1 MSSSLYTGQ
10 QRERGGGRGGGGDGE
25 DEDEDEENEENQ
37 IDMDVALV
45 IIQSELQEFYNDE
58 NINISNKALAQR
70 KRVLENVLKSFG
82 KNVTSPSCASC
93 PSEEEEEEKY
103 LLLQNLI
110 SLLQVPKVKDT
121 EELLLAA
128 NGAILTVL
136 KQVNAVPHA
145 TRKTGIDPSF
155 LGFAFSSLLELAS
168 GGKKNTNCQKVRQSS
183 LRVVFELVRCAK
195 HKVST
200 LAFFLPG
207 IVSALIKLLHSSRNE
222 WIDDLAVEQCLY
234 CLSEIIC
241 CVLSRDASR
250 REDWIQSEVTNY
262 PSSNVDTT
270 TPFAIKYSK
279 EWFEDTV
286 SKVTSVLNSTIP
298 IFANHAN
305 PTVRKAC
312 AAFSATVL
320 EHCKETLP
328 ESQRILLETLL
339 SLSHDSWELVSMFA
353 KGEIVHLKEKK
364 LIPLEM
370 VKVILKAD
378 LGVDSS
384 TSESCPSSFHQKK
397 EMRALATINL
407 LGGDETSLL
416 LLSSTSTRRG
426 LIHALAQGGSSKILL
441 RKIGAVSN
449 PKFFELLMSD
459 VMTSIS
465 SFQDGAIATYIFV
478 ANEILRGAAASQN
491 VSSKKVALSLI
502 IDEYVSRLDSLSSN
516 DSRELQRQKELLLEG
531 LTIAADILGP
541 NHIEN
546 TTFFTKV
553 LRVLLE
559 YSGHVTDKGSEKT
572 TSEVAR
578 RALES
583 VAATANY
590 DSAAE
595 LISENC
601 DFVIDLLVR
610 QLRHLDEYPRAPQ
623 LFGTVLRLSS
633 KNKNAIDALIE
644 EPLSVSLQQTLR
656 LTKRSRKLFSQH
668 AVVLLNCFKQILFVC
683 KSDNA
688 SIARDI
694 LLYSSALLE
703 SFEFKVRS
711 LAAEIIAKALSNIS
725 SIKEENVLPSVHNLW
740 PHLVQSFRLH
750 YHNTVHLNLMKAV
763 VRVSQGGKF
772 IRKRF
777 YEDLWPI
784 IVSRGIATEFV
795 NEFIDYPE
803 CFAEECVAEILAM
816 KCSISLP
823 HSNVGLFVL
832 DEDMFWLQQTFRE
845 PSWFSPARNDLL
857 LRSYDDL
864 YFTTKRVKQQ
874 ARLA

>member
-1 MSSSLYTGQ
+1 MSASLYTGQ
-10 QRERGGGRGGGGDGE
+10 QRQRG
-25 DEDEDEENEENQ
+25 DEEEEEEEELNEKQ
-37 IDMDVALV
+37 IDIDVALV
-45 IIQSELQEFYNDE
+45 IIQSELQEFYSNE
-58 NINISNKALAQR
+58 KSNISNKALAQR
-70 KRVLENVLKSFG
+70 KRVLENVLKSIG
-82 KNVTSPSCASC
+82 KNVTSSSRASFIEK
-93 PSEEEEEEKY
+93 EEEEEEKH

-110 SLLQVPKVKDT
+110 SLLQVPKVKET
-121 EELLLAA
+121 EELLLATNDTILILLKEVNVIR
-128 NGAILTVL
+128 NG
-136 KQVNAVPHA
+136 
-145 TRKTGIDPSF
+145 TRPMDIDSSF

-168 GGKKNTNCQKVRQSS
+168 GGKTNANHQKIRQSS
-183 LRVVFELVRCAK
+183 LKVVFELIRFVK

-207 IVSALIKLLHSSRNE
+207 IVSAIVKLLHSSKNE
-222 WIDDLAVEQCLY
+222 WIDDLAIEQCLY
-234 CLSEIIC
+234 CLSEIVC
-241 CVLSRDASR
+241 CVLSEDAQH
-250 REDWIQSEVTNY
+250 REDWIQGKEVNL
-262 PSSNVDTT
+262 PSLNVTAS
-270 TPFAIKYSK
+270 PFTIKYSK
-279 EWFEDTV
+279 EWFDDTV

-305 PTVRKAC
+305 ATVRKAC

-397 EMRALATINL
+397 EMRALATIKL

-459 VMTSIS
+459 VVTSIS

-531 LTIAADILGP
+531 LAIAADILGP

-583 VAATANY
+583 VAASANY
-590 DSAAE
+590 DSAAQ

-772 IRKRF
+772 IRKRL

-784 IVSRGIATEFV
+784 IVSRGITTEFV